1 MTRRK
6 QEEKKKEMIFNVGAK
21 VLAGML
27 SHDPTM
33 SVPQVIS
40 LSLDAAKR
48 YVAEFGYQ
56 DETEQLFIIR

>member
-21 VLAGML
+21 VLAAML
-27 SHDPTM
+27 SYDPTM
-33 SVPQVIS
+33 SVPQVVS

-48 YVAEFGYQ
+48 YVAEFKYQ
-56 DETEQLFIIR
+56 EEAEDLFIIR

>member
-27 SHDPTM
+27 SYDPTM
-33 SVPQVIS
+33 SVPQVVS

-48 YVAEFGYQ
+48 YVAEFKCQ
-56 DETEQLFIIR
+56 EEAEELFIIR